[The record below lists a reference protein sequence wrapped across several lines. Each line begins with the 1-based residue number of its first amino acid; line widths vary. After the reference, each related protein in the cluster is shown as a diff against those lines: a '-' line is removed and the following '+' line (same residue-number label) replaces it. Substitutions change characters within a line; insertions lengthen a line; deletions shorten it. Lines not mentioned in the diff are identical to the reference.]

1 MHKKFEI
8 NRTKIKG
15 GCQSV
20 RKVVTHDSN
29 SDLPLMFFF
38 QKVRKATPMLV
49 QAANASLQ
57 EALHKEVNSK
67 VLKSDL
73 QIKEALQKLVT
84 SKAVTENI
92 ANSIAASLTPALHA
106 SFKDASN
113 SSIVPG

>member
-1 MHKKFEI
+1 
-8 NRTKIKG
+8 
-15 GCQSV
+15 
-20 RKVVTHDSN
+20 
-29 SDLPLMFFF
+29 MFFF

-57 EALHKEVNSK
+57 EALNKEVNSK

-73 QIKEALQKLVT
+73 QLKEALQKLVT

-92 ANSIAASLTPALHA
+92 ANSIAVSLTPALHA
-106 SFKDASN
+106 SFKDALN